1 MRNFKNFLL
10 MGLLPLVGFALL
22 AGCDETPDKV
32 DDKPVVPPPVEKDAT
47 IRLAKTMVTAA
58 VSGGSYLI
66 EYDIENAHQGEKLSA
81 VAAEEWVYDFDT
93 SISGAIGFK
102 VAPNDGDVERETLV
116 TVSYRFAEDV
126 TFVVKQGAM
135 TSATFSVE
143 KVGSGSEYFSFTVN
157 IFPSNKQ
164 LPYIVMS
171 ASPSYIAEWEL
182 ESDQALY
189 EDDYSYFEYIGK
201 FYGMSTVEVMQ
212 NRAKLGDERNL
223 TVGQAIPGETYI
235 IYCYYFDY
243 DTGALISDI
252 ARFEITVDHPEVQDL
267 DPNYFTFEYE
277 IVGPRVHTDVKSS
290 ADVDYYY
297 DVMTE
302 AELDYAE
309 SAGYTKEEYIK
320 KWWANIVGNMH
331 HSDGYSTYDIVA
343 QNTCQGTDSTTGR
356 PRSQWSYDLL
366 ANTNYY
372 LFAFNMSEDALCVTT
387 PQFVKFTTGAV
398 EPSDNQISISVDGIT
413 AYRASVNIE
422 ATYDKSEDNYR
433 HAYVTHIATA
443 DEWKTFGANDTA
455 RMNYIKNNFSLEYMW
470 GSQSISYSNIEPDT
484 EYVAYAFG
492 LYGGVV
498 TTQLW
503 TATFRT
509 KSDAPGEVD
518 ITLKDLGYYD
528 PADLAMEPGFEF
540 FGSDSYS
547 GVAITPLS
555 IEFSKKNHGDYFLE
569 IYDWTGRNDEYTDEQ
584 YMSGLIWQ
592 IETYGSYSTTDTYTM
607 LKWGGRYVIVGIV
620 VDVNGQYS
628 KLFKREFVPSYD
640 GVRPVEDFI
649 GWWNT
654 WNGGGSLQSLVVS
667 EAPVAEK
674 NSNVIEVDASVSK
687 RLVKSNRV
695 KASEMTFENKGV
707 EPEVT
712 TLNATR

>member
-22 AGCDETPDKV
+22 AGCDETPDNV

-47 IRLAKTMVTAA
+47 IHLAKSSITAA

-66 EYDIENAHQGEKLSA
+66 EYEIENAHQGEKLSA

-93 SISGAIGFK
+93 TISGAIGFK

-126 TFVVKQGAM
+126 TFVVKQGTM
-135 TSATFSVE
+135 TNATFSVE
-143 KVGSGSEYFSFTVN
+143 KVETGSEFFTFTVN
-157 IFPSNKQ
+157 VFPSNKQ

-189 EDDYSYFEYIGK
+189 EDDYSYFEYLGS
-201 FYGMSTVEVMQ
+201 FHGMTAVEIMQ
-212 NRAKLGDERNL
+212 DRAKMGDEYNV
-223 TVGQAIPGETYI
+223 TVGTATPGETYVF
-235 IYCYYFDY
+235 YCYYFDY
-243 DTGALISDI
+243 DSGALISDI
-252 ARFEITVDHPEVQDL
+252 SRFEITVDHPEMQDL

-277 IVGPRVHTDVKSS
+277 IDGPRVKTNVVSS
-290 ADVDYYY
+290 TTADYYY
-297 DVMTE
+297 DIMTE
-302 AELDYAE
+302 AELNYAE
-309 SAGYTKEEYIK
+309 SAGYTKAEYIK
-320 KWWANIVGNMH
+320 KWWANIVGNLYH
-331 HSDGYSTYDIVA
+331 GEGFSTYDILV

-356 PRSQWSYDLL
+356 PRSEWTYDLL

-372 LFAFNMSEDALCVTT
+372 IFAFNLDENALCVTT
-387 PQFVKFTTGAV
+387 PQFTKITTGSV
-398 EPSDNQISISVDGIT
+398 EPSANQLSISVSDVT
-413 AYRASVNIE
+413 AYRATVNIE
-422 ATYDKSEDNYR
+422 ATHSEYAD
-433 HAYVTHIATA
+433 AYVTHIATLE
-443 DEWKTFGANDTA
+443 EWNSFGSNDTA
-455 RMNYIKNNFSLEYMW
+455 RMNYIKKNFALEYMW
-470 GSQSISYSNIEPDT
+470 GNHSISYSNIKPDT

-503 TATFRT
+503 TATFKT

-518 ITLKDLGYYD
+518 LTLKDLGYYD

-547 GVAITPLS
+547 GVAIAPLS
-555 IEFSKKNHGDYFLE
+555 IEFSKKNHGDFFLE
-569 IYDWTGRNDEYTDEQ
+569 IYDWTGRYDEYTDEQ
-584 YMSGLIWQ
+584 YLAGLIWQ

-628 KLFKREFVPSYD
+628 KLFKREYVPSYD

-649 GWWNT
+649 GWWDT

-687 RLVKSNRV
+687 RVMKSNYV
-695 KASEMTFENKGV
+695 KASEMTFETKNVK
-707 EPEVT
+707 PEAT
-712 TLNATR
+712 ALNATR